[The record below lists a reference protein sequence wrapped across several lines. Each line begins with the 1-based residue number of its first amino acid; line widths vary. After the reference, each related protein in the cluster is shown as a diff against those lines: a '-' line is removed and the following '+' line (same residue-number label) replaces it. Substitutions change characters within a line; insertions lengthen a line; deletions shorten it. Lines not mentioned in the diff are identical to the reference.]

1 MSKYAFL
8 RSNVSLILIG
18 LILGLVVGFKAA
30 NGQYRRQQSESLNR
44 AVAKVASGMNNNDV
58 QGQVSAIIEKAKANP
73 NDVEA
78 QVEAA
83 IQFIQIERPQEAL
96 PFLEQ
101 ARKVRPNDPQVSA
114 GFGIAHF
121 IMREFD
127 QSIEWLVRARE
138 QGADDPVVTS
148 FLIGSYIQT
157 GKKLDEAGRLLEELE
172 KKGVDPSKVARIR
185 EDLNAAR
192 LSASGS
198 SGPGRPGATPAAKTT
213 LSHGPGEP
221 KLAK

>member
-8 RSNVSLILIG
+8 RSNMALVIVG

-30 NGQYRRQQSESLNR
+30 NSQYRRQQGESLNR
-44 AVAKVASGMNNNDV
+44 AVAQAASGMNDV
-58 QGQVSAIIEKAKANP
+58 QGNVSAIIEKAKANP
-73 NDVEA
+73 NDPEA
-78 QVEAA
+78 QVDAA

-101 ARKVRPNDPQVSA
+101 ARKVRPNDSRVSA

-121 IMREFD
+121 ILREFD
-127 QSIEWLVRARE
+127 KSTEWLNRARE
-138 QGADDPVVTS
+138 QGADDPVVLS

-157 GKKLDEAGRLLEELE
+157 GKNLDEAGRLLEELE
-172 KKGVDPSKVARIR
+172 KKGVDPSKLARIR

-192 LSASGS
+192 LATAGSPGVAS
-198 SGPGRPGATPAAKTT
+198 PG
-213 LSHGPGEP
+213 
-221 KLAK
+221 